1 MAFGHPGFK
10 SLGLLTLWLVL
21 NTICNFF
28 NRILFHHLGWHFP
41 VLLTLIHGVAS
52 MIFYLTVTLGMN
64 LQKFE
69 TVQSKFFIYYV
80 IPIATFGC
88 ATTIL
93 NNEGLDIIDVATVQ
107 LIKSTTPIFAALFAW
122 LAFGRREPAIV
133 YPLFIITSVGVMVAV
148 SDQLGEKFSSL
159 GLILVLGSAVTRAV
173 ASILSEYLMKSTD
186 IKTGEQGKPNLTP
199 MGLVFYSNPIEIAIL
214 FPMFLGLELG
224 DWDKK
229 NLIESQEITGFTISI
244 LIIMDCLLVIALRY
258 VTNVALRN
266 TSAIAVS
273 VFAQVKFIAS
283 IIISVAFFGYNL
295 ETHKFIGVSLVI
307 IGTFMYAMLENSN
320 SGNDNQKL
328 QKP

>member
-1 MAFGHPGFK
+1 MMRTFGQSSFR
-10 SLGLLTLWLVL
+10 SLGLLSLWLIL

-52 MIFYLTVTLGMN
+52 MLFYLFVTQGAGLH
-64 LQKFE
+64 KFE
-69 TVQSKFFIYYV
+69 TIQPKFFIYYV

-93 NNEGLDIIDVATVQ
+93 NNLGLDIIDVATVQ
-107 LIKSTTPIFAALFAW
+107 LVKSTTPIFAAIFAW
-122 LAFGRREPAIV
+122 YAFNKQEPFVV
-133 YPLFIITSVGVMVAV
+133 YPLFIITSIGVMVAV

-186 IKTGEQGKPNLTP
+186 MSKPNLSP

-214 FPMFLGLELG
+214 FPMFLGMEFNV
-224 DWDKK
+224 WDQRNQIASKD
-229 NLIESQEITGFTISI
+229 ISGFTITI
-244 LIIMDCLLVIALRY
+244 LIIMDCLLVIALRF
-258 VTNVALRN
+258 VTNLALRN

-273 VFAQVKFIAS
+273 VFAQVKFVAS
-283 IIISVAFFGYNL
+283 IIVSVAFFGYTL
-295 ETHKFIGVSLVI
+295 ETHKFIGVLLVMT
-307 IGTFMYAMLENSN
+307 GTFLYGLLDTSAKS
-320 SGNDNQKL
+320 SH
-328 QKP
+328 